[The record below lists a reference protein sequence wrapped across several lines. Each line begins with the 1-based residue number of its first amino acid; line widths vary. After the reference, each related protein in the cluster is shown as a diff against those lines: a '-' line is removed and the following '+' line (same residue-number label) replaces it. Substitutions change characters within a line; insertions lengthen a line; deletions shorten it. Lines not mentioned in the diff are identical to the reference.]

1 MGDVI
6 TFRPRPRPARPAVR
20 HHRARIEGAVA
31 HALDVVDELIAVL
44 DGLDA
49 PSEDLEPD
57 TDLEDGGDAEPSL
70 AAPIGGPSQRVW
82 AAGGSQDLER
92 E

>member
-1 MGDVI
+1 MTSSPSG
-6 TFRPRPRPARPAVR
+6 PARVLLGPPCGTTALASR
-20 HHRARIEGAVA
+20 GTAA

-49 PSEDLEPD
+49 PREDLEPD
-57 TDLEDGGDAEPSL
+57 ADLEDGGDAEPSL
-70 AAPIGGPSQRVW
+70 AAPTGGPSQRVW

-92 E
+92 K